1 MIRFGPAGN
10 ADSFYEAGH
19 KSSLEIPEYLAALG
33 LNAYEYQCGR
43 GVNVKSD
50 FCQELAVKAREHKIF
65 LSLHAPYFINLGT
78 SDPKVMESSLGH
90 IAKALAAARDMDATR
105 IVVHPGSRG
114 KGSRTGALTRAERL
128 LAKIAEEM
136 MPAFPGI
143 SLCLETMGKVNQL
156 GTLDEVISLCKVD
169 KCLMPAIDFGHLHAR
184 DLGAI
189 KGRDEFEAVLDRI
202 ASSLGAEAVQNLHI
216 HFSAIEFAKGGEIRH
231 RTFAE
236 REYGPD
242 FEPLAA
248 IVARDRLTPVII
260 SESAGAQTE
269 EALAMKEMV
278 QRYRAKE
285 GGEDV

>member
-105 IVVHPGSRG
+105 IVVHPGSVGRD
-114 KGSRTGALTRAERL
+114 SAREDALVRVEKFL
-128 LAKIAEEM
+128 FQVAEELI
-136 MPAFPGI
+136 PAFPGI
-143 SLCLETMGKVNQL
+143 YLCLETMGKINQL
-156 GTLDEVISLCKVD
+156 GDLEEIIRLCKLAD
-169 KCLMPAIDFGHLHAR
+169 CLMPAVDFGHLHAR
-184 DLGAI
+184 GVGAI
-189 KGRDEFEAVLDRI
+189 TGKDDFEEILARI
-202 ASSLGAEAVQNLHI
+202 DAGLGAEAVENLHV
-216 HFSAIEFAKGGEIRH
+216 HFSPIEFGRGGEIRH
-231 RTFAE
+231 RTMVE
-236 REYGPD
+236 GGYGPP
-242 FEPLAA
+242 FAPLAQ
-248 IVARDRLTPVII
+248 IIARDKLTPVII
-260 SESAGAQTE
+260 SESADTQTE
-269 EALAMKEMV
+269 DALAMQE
-278 QRYRAKE
+278 QYRRYRGRE
-285 GGEDV
+285 GED